1 MSRWWPRSLAGQAI
15 ALQILVIAVVVLV
28 GSALAL
34 FDARNDGDAA
44 ARQQV
49 LGIATALADS
59 PSTAAA
65 IQSGRATETLQPVTE
80 AVRKNTD
87 IAFITIMA
95 PDRTRFTHTDPTQ
108 IGGKYIGT
116 IEPALRGETFTEV
129 YTGTLGPSIRA
140 VAPVRDGTG
149 RIVGLVSAGI
159 LQQSLADRWRSQVP
173 TIVAVSLGALAIALV
188 GVWAIRRRLLRQTH
202 GLRPDELRVMYEHH
216 DAILHSVSEGLI
228 VLDRNGV
235 ALANDEAR
243 RLLALPPGPVDR
255 SDLPEFLRTYNPG
268 ARDEVHVTEDRV
280 LVVNRSPV
288 RQRARATSEV
298 VTIRDRTE
306 LQGALGELSSLKVL
320 TDTLRSQAHEA
331 ANKLHTIVTM
341 VEMGRA
347 DEAVKFAT
355 NELELSQ
362 QLVDRLSSAVGEP
375 ALVALLLGKTAQAD
389 ERGIE
394 LTVTE
399 ETHLPSNADDLALSG
414 QEMVTVLGNL
424 IDNAMDAC
432 DREDPWV
439 EVTVS
444 QDDGTLLI
452 RVADSG
458 PGMDAGT
465 FEKAMQRGYSTKSG
479 SDAEQHGLGLGA
491 GRPGGEAPQRHADR
505 RRDIRVGGDGDGE
518 IVISVLIVEDEP
530 LIAEAHRTYLG
541 RLQGFSVAAVAHTA
555 RDAMRAASEAAAS
568 ETPIDLV
575 LLDIGL
581 PDASGIALAS
591 GLSGLRPAPDIIAI
605 TSERDLEM
613 VRAAVG
619 HGALAYLLKPFTF
632 AAFRDRLERYQRYRE
647 ALPAGTDAAS
657 QAEVDRALAELRVG
671 ADRSAA
677 PKGAAPGT
685 NDEIARAVRD
695 SADGIT
701 ADEVAKQVG
710 VSRVTAWRYLERL
723 ADEGTLTRQTDYGK
737 AGRPKTRYTWR

>member
-15 ALQILVIAVVVLV
+15 ALQIVVIAVVVLA

-34 FDARNDGDAA
+34 FDASRDGDAA

-268 ARDEVHVTEDRV
+268 ARDEVHVTQDRV

-288 RQRARATSEV
+288 EDGPRDAEV

-347 DEAVKFAT
+347 DEAVTFAT

-399 ETHLPSNADDLALSG
+399 ETHMPSNADDLALSG

-458 PGMDAGT
+458 PGMDART

-479 SDAEQHGLGLGA
+479 TDTEAHGLGLA
-491 GRPGGEAPQRHADR
+491 LVAQVVKRH
-505 RRDIRVGGDGDGE
+505 
-518 IVISVLIVEDEP
+518 
-530 LIAEAHRTYLG
+530 
-541 RLQGFSVAAVAHTA
+541 
-555 RDAMRAASEAAAS
+555 
-568 ETPIDLV
+568 
-575 LLDIGL
+575 
-581 PDASGIALAS
+581 
-591 GLSGLRPAPDIIAI
+591 
-605 TSERDLEM
+605 
-613 VRAAVG
+613 
-619 HGALAYLLKPFTF
+619 
-632 AAFRDRLERYQRYRE
+632 
-647 ALPAGTDAAS
+647 
-657 QAEVDRALAELRVG
+657 
-671 ADRSAA
+671 
-677 PKGAAPGT
+677 
-685 NDEIARAVRD
+685 N
-695 SADGIT
+695 
-701 ADEVAKQVG
+701 
-710 VSRVTAWRYLERL
+710 
-723 ADEGTLTRQTDYGK
+723 GTLTADVTYGSVVTVAVK
-737 AGRPKTRYTWR
+737 S

>member
-1 MSRWWPRSLAGQAI
+1 MKATAMKIAPHTIARIFSGELLRGAGGTAIAGHPNTPGPECPAGPGTNLAPVDVATSAQIVARQADSSRSADVRGVNGEDELVNRSRLRPIGRSRLRPIGRSRPWSLATQAI
-15 ALQILVIAVVVLV
+15 ALQILVIAVVVLA

-34 FDARNDGDAA
+34 FDAARDGDDA

-80 AVRKNTD
+80 AVRTNTD

-116 IEPALRGETFTEV
+116 IDPALRGETFTEV

-173 TIVAVSLGALAIALV
+173 TIVAVSIAALAVALV

-255 SDLPEFLRTYNPG
+255 TDLPEFLRTYNPG
-268 ARDEVHVTEDRV
+268 ARDEVHVTDERV

-288 RQRARATSEV
+288 DEGPRDSEV

-341 VEMGRA
+341 VEMGRP
-347 DEAVKFAT
+347 DEAVTFAT

-362 QLVDRLSSAVGEP
+362 QLVDRLSNAVGEP
-375 ALVALLLGKTAQAD
+375 ALVALLLGKSAQAD

-414 QEMVTVLGNL
+414 QEMITVLGNL

-439 EVTVS
+439 EVTVA
-444 QDDGTLLI
+444 QDNGTLLI

-458 PGMDAGT
+458 SGMDPAT
-465 FEKAMQRGYSTKSG
+465 FEKAMQRGYSTKSD
-479 SDAEQHGLGLGA
+479 SDTEQHGLGLA
-491 GRPGGEAPQRHADR
+491 LVAQVVKRH
-505 RRDIRVGGDGDGE
+505 
-518 IVISVLIVEDEP
+518 S
-530 LIAEAHRTYLG
+530 
-541 RLQGFSVAAVAHTA
+541 
-555 RDAMRAASEAAAS
+555 
-568 ETPIDLV
+568 
-575 LLDIGL
+575 
-581 PDASGIALAS
+581 
-591 GLSGLRPAPDIIAI
+591 
-605 TSERDLEM
+605 
-613 VRAAVG
+613 
-619 HGALAYLLKPFTF
+619 
-632 AAFRDRLERYQRYRE
+632 
-647 ALPAGTDAAS
+647 
-657 QAEVDRALAELRVG
+657 
-671 ADRSAA
+671 
-677 PKGAAPGT
+677 
-685 NDEIARAVRD
+685 
-695 SADGIT
+695 
-701 ADEVAKQVG
+701 
-710 VSRVTAWRYLERL
+710 
-723 ADEGTLTRQTDYGK
+723 GTLTADVTYGSVVTVTVK
-737 AGRPKTRYTWR
+737 S

>member
-15 ALQILVIAVVVLV
+15 ALQILVIAVVVLA

-34 FDARNDGDAA
+34 LDARRDGDAA

-49 LGIATALADS
+49 IGIATALADS
-59 PSTAAA
+59 PSTAQA
-65 IQSGRATETLQPVTE
+65 IESGRATAILQPVTE
-80 AVRKNTD
+80 AVRTNTD

-95 PDRTRFTHTDPTQ
+95 PDRTRFTHTDPKQ
-108 IGGKYIGT
+108 IGGRYIGT

-140 VAPVRDGTG
+140 VVPVRNDGG
-149 RIVGLVSAGI
+149 QIVGLVSAGI
-159 LQQSLADRWRSQVP
+159 LQTSLADRWRSQVP
-173 TIVAVSLGALAIALV
+173 IIAAVSVAALAISFA
-188 GVWAIRRRLLRQTH
+188 GVWVIRRRLLRQTH
-202 GLRPDELRVMYEHH
+202 GLRPDELRVMYDHH

-235 ALANDEAR
+235 ALGNDEAR
-243 RLLALPPGPVDR
+243 RLLALPPGPVR
-255 SDLPEFLRTYNPG
+255 REDLPDFLRTYNPG

-288 RQRARATSEV
+288 EGSDSEV

-347 DEAVKFAT
+347 DEAVRFAT

-394 LTVTE
+394 LTITE
-399 ETHLPSNADDLALSG
+399 DTHLPSNADDVPLTG
-414 QEMVTVLGNL
+414 PEMVTVLGNL

-432 DREDPWV
+432 DRDDPWV

-444 QDDGTLLI
+444 QNNGTLLM

-465 FEKAMQRGYSTKSG
+465 FEKAMQRGYSTKG
-479 SDAEQHGLGLGA
+479 GDGKEHGLGLA
-491 GRPGGEAPQRHADR
+491 LVAQVVKRH
-505 RRDIRVGGDGDGE
+505 
-518 IVISVLIVEDEP
+518 
-530 LIAEAHRTYLG
+530 
-541 RLQGFSVAAVAHTA
+541 
-555 RDAMRAASEAAAS
+555 
-568 ETPIDLV
+568 
-575 LLDIGL
+575 
-581 PDASGIALAS
+581 
-591 GLSGLRPAPDIIAI
+591 
-605 TSERDLEM
+605 
-613 VRAAVG
+613 
-619 HGALAYLLKPFTF
+619 
-632 AAFRDRLERYQRYRE
+632 
-647 ALPAGTDAAS
+647 
-657 QAEVDRALAELRVG
+657 
-671 ADRSAA
+671 
-677 PKGAAPGT
+677 
-685 NDEIARAVRD
+685 N
-695 SADGIT
+695 
-701 ADEVAKQVG
+701 
-710 VSRVTAWRYLERL
+710 
-723 ADEGTLTRQTDYGK
+723 GTLTADVTYGSVVTVTVS
-737 AGRPKTRYTWR
+737 GP

>member
-1 MSRWWPRSLAGQAI
+1 MKRWWPRSLAGQAI
-15 ALQILVIAVVVLV
+15 ALQILVIAVVVLA

-34 FDARNDGDAA
+34 FDASRDGDAT
-44 ARQQV
+44 AREQV
-49 LGIATALADS
+49 ISIATALADS

-65 IQSGRATETLQPVTE
+65 IESGRATAVLQPVTE
-80 AVRKNTD
+80 AVRTNTQ

-95 PDRTRFTHTDPTQ
+95 PDRTRFTHTDPSQ

-116 IEPALRGETFTEV
+116 IEPALRGETFSEV

-140 VAPVRDGTG
+140 VAPVRNESG

-173 TIVAVSLGALAIALV
+173 TIAAVSVAALAVALV

-228 VLDRNGV
+228 VVDRNGV

-243 RLLALPPGPVDR
+243 RLLALPPGPVER

-268 ARDEVHVTEDRV
+268 ARDEVHVTDDRV

-288 RQRARATSEV
+288 EDKRMRDTQSSEV

-341 VEMGRA
+341 VEMGRS

-399 ETHLPSNADDLALSG
+399 ETHLPSNVDDLALSG

-444 QDDGTLLI
+444 QDDGTLSI
-452 RVADSG
+452 QVADSG
-458 PGMDAGT
+458 PGMDAAT
-465 FEKAMQRGYSTKSG
+465 FETAMQRGYSTKG
-479 SDAEQHGLGLGA
+479 ESDHHGLGLA
-491 GRPGGEAPQRHADR
+491 LVAQVVKRHN
-505 RRDIRVGGDGDGE
+505 
-518 IVISVLIVEDEP
+518 
-530 LIAEAHRTYLG
+530 
-541 RLQGFSVAAVAHTA
+541 
-555 RDAMRAASEAAAS
+555 
-568 ETPIDLV
+568 
-575 LLDIGL
+575 
-581 PDASGIALAS
+581 
-591 GLSGLRPAPDIIAI
+591 
-605 TSERDLEM
+605 
-613 VRAAVG
+613 
-619 HGALAYLLKPFTF
+619 
-632 AAFRDRLERYQRYRE
+632 
-647 ALPAGTDAAS
+647 GT
-657 QAEVDRALAELRVG
+657 L
-671 ADRSAA
+671 
-677 PKGAAPGT
+677 
-685 NDEIARAVRD
+685 
-695 SADGIT
+695 SADISYG
-701 ADEVAKQVG
+701 AV
-710 VSRVTAWRYLERL
+710 VTV
-723 ADEGTLTRQTDYGK
+723 TVTS
-737 AGRPKTRYTWR
+737 

>member
-1 MSRWWPRSLAGQAI
+1 VSRWWPRSLAGQAI
-15 ALQILVIAVVVLV
+15 ALQIVVIAVVVLV

-268 ARDEVHVTEDRV
+268 ARDEVHVTQDRV

-288 RQRARATSEV
+288 TDKRTRDTRPSEV

-347 DEAVKFAT
+347 DEAVRFAT

-399 ETHLPSNADDLALSG
+399 ETHMPSNADDLALSG

-444 QDDGTLLI
+444 QEDGTLLI

-458 PGMDAGT
+458 PGMDART

-479 SDAEQHGLGLGA
+479 TDTEAHGLGLA
-491 GRPGGEAPQRHADR
+491 LVAQVVKRH
-505 RRDIRVGGDGDGE
+505 
-518 IVISVLIVEDEP
+518 
-530 LIAEAHRTYLG
+530 
-541 RLQGFSVAAVAHTA
+541 
-555 RDAMRAASEAAAS
+555 
-568 ETPIDLV
+568 
-575 LLDIGL
+575 
-581 PDASGIALAS
+581 
-591 GLSGLRPAPDIIAI
+591 
-605 TSERDLEM
+605 
-613 VRAAVG
+613 
-619 HGALAYLLKPFTF
+619 
-632 AAFRDRLERYQRYRE
+632 
-647 ALPAGTDAAS
+647 
-657 QAEVDRALAELRVG
+657 
-671 ADRSAA
+671 
-677 PKGAAPGT
+677 
-685 NDEIARAVRD
+685 N
-695 SADGIT
+695 
-701 ADEVAKQVG
+701 
-710 VSRVTAWRYLERL
+710 
-723 ADEGTLTRQTDYGK
+723 GTLTADVTYGSVVTVAVK
-737 AGRPKTRYTWR
+737 S

>member
-1 MSRWWPRSLAGQAI
+1 M
-15 ALQILVIAVVVLV
+15 
-28 GSALAL
+28 
-34 FDARNDGDAA
+34 
-44 ARQQV
+44 
-49 LGIATALADS
+49 
-59 PSTAAA
+59 
-65 IQSGRATETLQPVTE
+65 
-80 AVRKNTD
+80 
-87 IAFITIMA
+87 
-95 PDRTRFTHTDPTQ
+95 
-108 IGGKYIGT
+108 
-116 IEPALRGETFTEV
+116 
-129 YTGTLGPSIRA
+129 
-140 VAPVRDGTG
+140 
-149 RIVGLVSAGI
+149 
-159 LQQSLADRWRSQVP
+159 
-173 TIVAVSLGALAIALV
+173 
-188 GVWAIRRRLLRQTH
+188 
-202 GLRPDELRVMYEHH
+202 
-216 DAILHSVSEGLI
+216 
-228 VLDRNGV
+228 
-235 ALANDEAR
+235 
-243 RLLALPPGPVDR
+243 
-255 SDLPEFLRTYNPG
+255 
-268 ARDEVHVTEDRV
+268 
-280 LVVNRSPV
+280 
-288 RQRARATSEV
+288 
-298 VTIRDRTE
+298 
-306 LQGALGELSSLKVL
+306 QGALGELSSLKVL
-320 TDTLRSQAHEA
+320 TDSLRSQAHEA

-362 QLVDRLSSAVGEP
+362 RLVDRLSSAVGEP

-399 ETHLPSNADDLALSG
+399 DTHLPSNTDDLALSG

-458 PGMDAGT
+458 PGMDAAT

-479 SDAEQHGLGLGA
+479 SDAEQHGLGLA
-491 GRPGGEAPQRHADR
+491 LVAQVVKRHNGTLTADVTYGSVVTVTVK
-505 RRDIRVGGDGDGE
+505 IM
-518 IVISVLIVEDEP
+518 ISVLIVEDEP
-530 LIAEAHRTYLG
+530 LIAEAHRAYLG

-632 AAFRDRLERYQRYRE
+632 AAFRDRLERYQTLPRG
-647 ALPAGTDAAS
+647 PAGRHRRGQS
-657 QAEVDRALAELRVG
+657 GGGRPRVG
-671 ADRSAA
+671 RTAGQRRQIRGAQGCGAGHQRRDRPRS
-677 PKGAAPGT
+677 PGF
-685 NDEIARAVRD
+685 RRRD
-695 SADGIT
+695 HRRRSG
-701 ADEVAKQVG
+701 Q
-710 VSRVTAWRYLERL
+710 
-723 ADEGTLTRQTDYGK
+723 
-737 AGRPKTRYTWR
+737 AGRGVTGDGVALSRATRRRGHRHAAHRLRQGRPPEDPLPVAVTWVHSH

>member
-1 MSRWWPRSLAGQAI
+1 LNRWWPRSLAGQAI
-15 ALQILVIAVVVLV
+15 ALQIIVIAVVVLA

-34 FDARNDGDAA
+34 FDAARDGDAA

-65 IQSGRATETLQPVTE
+65 IQSGNATATLQPVTE
-80 AVRKNTD
+80 AVRKNTN

-116 IEPALRGETFTEV
+116 IEPALRGETFAEV

-159 LQQSLADRWRSQVP
+159 LQQRLADRWRSQVP
-173 TIVAVSLGALAIALV
+173 TIVAVSLAALAIALV

-243 RLLALPPGPVDR
+243 RLLTLPPGPVNR

-280 LVVNRSPV
+280 LVVNRSLVEDAP
-288 RQRARATSEV
+288 RDSEV

-347 DEAVKFAT
+347 DEAVTFAT

-432 DREDPWV
+432 DRDDPWI

-444 QDDGTLLI
+444 QHNGTLLI

-479 SDAEQHGLGLGA
+479 SDGEQHGLGLA
-491 GRPGGEAPQRHADR
+491 LVAQVVKRH
-505 RRDIRVGGDGDGE
+505 
-518 IVISVLIVEDEP
+518 
-530 LIAEAHRTYLG
+530 
-541 RLQGFSVAAVAHTA
+541 
-555 RDAMRAASEAAAS
+555 
-568 ETPIDLV
+568 
-575 LLDIGL
+575 
-581 PDASGIALAS
+581 
-591 GLSGLRPAPDIIAI
+591 
-605 TSERDLEM
+605 
-613 VRAAVG
+613 
-619 HGALAYLLKPFTF
+619 
-632 AAFRDRLERYQRYRE
+632 
-647 ALPAGTDAAS
+647 
-657 QAEVDRALAELRVG
+657 
-671 ADRSAA
+671 
-677 PKGAAPGT
+677 
-685 NDEIARAVRD
+685 N
-695 SADGIT
+695 
-701 ADEVAKQVG
+701 
-710 VSRVTAWRYLERL
+710 
-723 ADEGTLTRQTDYGK
+723 GTLTADVTYGSVV
-737 AGRPKTRYTWR
+737 TVTVTS

>member
-1 MSRWWPRSLAGQAI
+1 MNRWWPRSLAGQAI
-15 ALQILVIAVVVLV
+15 ALQIVVIAVVVLA

-34 FDARNDGDAA
+34 FDAARDGDAA

-65 IQSGRATETLQPVTE
+65 IQSGNATATLQPVTE
-80 AVRKNTD
+80 AVRKNTN

-116 IEPALRGETFTEV
+116 IEPALRGETFAEV

-159 LQQSLADRWRSQVP
+159 LQQRLADRWRSQVP
-173 TIVAVSLGALAIALV
+173 TIVAVSLAALAIALV

-243 RLLALPPGPVDR
+243 RLLTLPPGPVNR

-280 LVVNRSPV
+280 LVVNRSLVEDAP
-288 RQRARATSEV
+288 RDSEV

-347 DEAVKFAT
+347 DEAVTFAT

-432 DREDPWV
+432 DRDDPWI

-444 QDDGTLLI
+444 QHNGTLLI

-479 SDAEQHGLGLGA
+479 SDGEQHGLGLA
-491 GRPGGEAPQRHADR
+491 LVAQVVKRH
-505 RRDIRVGGDGDGE
+505 
-518 IVISVLIVEDEP
+518 
-530 LIAEAHRTYLG
+530 
-541 RLQGFSVAAVAHTA
+541 
-555 RDAMRAASEAAAS
+555 
-568 ETPIDLV
+568 
-575 LLDIGL
+575 
-581 PDASGIALAS
+581 
-591 GLSGLRPAPDIIAI
+591 
-605 TSERDLEM
+605 
-613 VRAAVG
+613 
-619 HGALAYLLKPFTF
+619 
-632 AAFRDRLERYQRYRE
+632 
-647 ALPAGTDAAS
+647 
-657 QAEVDRALAELRVG
+657 
-671 ADRSAA
+671 
-677 PKGAAPGT
+677 
-685 NDEIARAVRD
+685 N
-695 SADGIT
+695 
-701 ADEVAKQVG
+701 
-710 VSRVTAWRYLERL
+710 
-723 ADEGTLTRQTDYGK
+723 GTLTADVTYGSVV
-737 AGRPKTRYTWR
+737 TVTVTS

>member
-1 MSRWWPRSLAGQAI
+1 VSKWWPRSLAGQAI
-15 ALQILVIAVVVLV
+15 ALQILVIAVVVLA

-34 FDARNDGDAA
+34 VDARNDGDAA

-243 RLLALPPGPVDR
+243 RLLALPPGPVNR

-268 ARDEVHVTEDRV
+268 ARDEVHVTQDRV

-288 RQRARATSEV
+288 TDKRTRDTRPSEV

-347 DEAVKFAT
+347 DEAVRFAT

-399 ETHLPSNADDLALSG
+399 ETHMPSNADDLALSG

-444 QDDGTLLI
+444 QEDGTLLI

-458 PGMDAGT
+458 PGMDART

-479 SDAEQHGLGLGA
+479 TDTEAHGLGLA
-491 GRPGGEAPQRHADR
+491 LVAQVVKRH
-505 RRDIRVGGDGDGE
+505 
-518 IVISVLIVEDEP
+518 
-530 LIAEAHRTYLG
+530 
-541 RLQGFSVAAVAHTA
+541 
-555 RDAMRAASEAAAS
+555 
-568 ETPIDLV
+568 
-575 LLDIGL
+575 
-581 PDASGIALAS
+581 
-591 GLSGLRPAPDIIAI
+591 
-605 TSERDLEM
+605 
-613 VRAAVG
+613 
-619 HGALAYLLKPFTF
+619 
-632 AAFRDRLERYQRYRE
+632 
-647 ALPAGTDAAS
+647 
-657 QAEVDRALAELRVG
+657 
-671 ADRSAA
+671 
-677 PKGAAPGT
+677 
-685 NDEIARAVRD
+685 N
-695 SADGIT
+695 
-701 ADEVAKQVG
+701 
-710 VSRVTAWRYLERL
+710 
-723 ADEGTLTRQTDYGK
+723 GTLTADVTYGSVVTVAVK
-737 AGRPKTRYTWR
+737 S

>member
-1 MSRWWPRSLAGQAI
+1 MNRSRPWSLATQAI
-15 ALQILVIAVVVLV
+15 ALQILVIAVVVLA

-34 FDARNDGDAA
+34 FDASRDGDAA

-59 PSTAAA
+59 PSTSAA
-65 IQSGRATETLQPVTE
+65 IESGRATETLQPVTE

-116 IEPALRGETFTEV
+116 IDPALRGETFTEV

-159 LQQSLADRWRSQVP
+159 LQQSLADRWRAQVP
-173 TIVAVSLGALAIALV
+173 TIVGVSLAALAVALV
-188 GVWAIRRRLLRQTH
+188 GVWAIRRRLFRQTH

-235 ALANDEAR
+235 ALVNDEAR

-255 SDLPEFLRTYNPG
+255 TDLPQFLRTYNPG

-288 RQRARATSEV
+288 EDAPPDSEV

-347 DEAVKFAT
+347 DEAVTFAT
-355 NELELSQ
+355 HELELSQ

-439 EVTVS
+439 EVTVA
-444 QDDGTLLI
+444 QDNGTLLI

-458 PGMDAGT
+458 PGMDAAT
-465 FEKAMQRGYSTKSG
+465 FEKAMQRGYSTK
-479 SDAEQHGLGLGA
+479 DEAEQHGLGLA
-491 GRPGGEAPQRHADR
+491 LVAQVVNRH
-505 RRDIRVGGDGDGE
+505 
-518 IVISVLIVEDEP
+518 
-530 LIAEAHRTYLG
+530 
-541 RLQGFSVAAVAHTA
+541 
-555 RDAMRAASEAAAS
+555 
-568 ETPIDLV
+568 
-575 LLDIGL
+575 
-581 PDASGIALAS
+581 
-591 GLSGLRPAPDIIAI
+591 
-605 TSERDLEM
+605 
-613 VRAAVG
+613 
-619 HGALAYLLKPFTF
+619 
-632 AAFRDRLERYQRYRE
+632 
-647 ALPAGTDAAS
+647 
-657 QAEVDRALAELRVG
+657 
-671 ADRSAA
+671 
-677 PKGAAPGT
+677 
-685 NDEIARAVRD
+685 N
-695 SADGIT
+695 
-701 ADEVAKQVG
+701 
-710 VSRVTAWRYLERL
+710 
-723 ADEGTLTRQTDYGK
+723 GTLTADVTYGSVVTVTV
-737 AGRPKTRYTWR
+737 AS